1 MNVACAQHSQLSTT
15 CTNAEASHAC
25 MPHHHNHHHHEALSI
40 KPRTTGCHTF
50 LKIEPI
56 ICFSKLLIANYQ
68 SDETLY
74 LCLGVGADIFEGKK
88 MKRNIQ
94 KENRSDLHNAHPNV
108 SFKVGVVLKQVMNEF
123 GTMKKSPL
131 RWDHR

>member
-1 MNVACAQHSQLSTT
+1 MLHVLNIPSSQQHAQMQKPVMHVCPTT
-15 CTNAEASHAC
+15 TTTII
-25 MPHHHNHHHHEALSI
+25 M
-40 KPRTTGCHTF
+40 KPYPLNQGRPGATTF

-56 ICFSKLLIANYQ
+56 ICFSKLLIANCQ
-68 SDETLY
+68 SDTTLY
-74 LCLGVGADIFEGKK
+74 LCLGVGTDIFEGKK

-108 SFKVGVVLKQVMNEF
+108 SFKVGVVLKQVMNKF

-131 RWDHR
+131 RWDHC